1 MAIKAVREANSLLDL
16 KGTGLTFYSS
26 NFDGG
31 IVRCETCFEYAC
43 ENPPGVLNTNLDS
56 SNKQLSL
63 GNTFAVGI
71 SVNKE
76 KVEALIAGGNQK
88 WYSFKSMML
97 DHVGCSTARNGDF
110 SHYKALVAQKQ
121 SRKIK
126 NTVQSIVSSQ
136 LKGALTVVKVKAAS
150 LHYENIIGS
159 LQSCGVNIGNIGHG
173 RKQMNAMLQ
182 AFQTYIFKKTRALL
196 QTPLPST
203 GLPPHFCTA
212 SDKSTPARLSNH
224 AIMVLTMVN
233 GEKAAVPLYAPPVYS
248 FQDSHLEGGTARELA
263 KQVIASLCETIK
275 LPATSLSFLVA
286 GQYQAADFRRELI
299 DVIQAGMVPSNKC
312 SEHENF
318 FIVAWDIAHW
328 IDCGFNDIREKE
340 EAGSV
345 LRRLIRRCNKFQ
357 SMFARGRGYAEYHG
371 YTLEQDLRAKVTRAY
386 STTRFTSSAFNQ
398 FLSIYST
405 YEGLAKSFNEMRETD
420 YECEEMRYMIKGRDF
435 CIDLCGIIDILS
447 PLNDVMVK
455 AQSLNQYLWSV
466 TKWWPKVKNMLGDM
480 EKCIENQLLCPK
492 NLALSSRLFPKLS
505 KHFHDLSTPN
515 IKDCTFQNIQ
525 LVEGW
530 LVSNSERFEE
540 SNSASHL
547 SKKRVVTWICRQM
560 KDCLQEMRSFCKVIV
575 DVVDKRYIS
584 STSDVANTLS
594 CFHIPDILL
603 H

>member
-1 MAIKAVREANSLLDL
+1 MQARKLAEGATKKLDVQKNMCIDNSNFTVEEGKESTDDEMKEDSCSKNAPAEQRSDSIALPKNHVLLPNVQTTIQTVPSRKEGDKSELSEIQEKLDILLSKMKILLDL

-71 SVNKE
+71 SLNKE

-150 LHYENIIGS
+150 LHYENIIGL

-196 QTPLPST
+196 QTPMPST
-203 GLPPHFCTA
+203 GLPPHSCTA
-212 SDKSTPARLSNH
+212 SYKSTPARLSNH

-233 GEKAAVPLYAPPVYS
+233 GENAAVPLYAPTVYS
-248 FQDSHLEGGTARELA
+248 FQDSYLEGGTARELA

-286 GQYQAADFRRELI
+286 HQADGQYQAADFRRELI

-318 FIVAWDIAHW
+318 FIVAWDTAQW
-328 IDCGFNDIREKE
+328 IDCGFNDIREK

-371 YTLEQDLRAKVTRAY
+371 YT
-386 STTRFTSSAFNQ
+386 
-398 FLSIYST
+398 
-405 YEGLAKSFNEMRETD
+405 
-420 YECEEMRYMIKGRDF
+420 
-435 CIDLCGIIDILS
+435 
-447 PLNDVMVK
+447 
-455 AQSLNQYLWSV
+455 
-466 TKWWPKVKNMLGDM
+466 
-480 EKCIENQLLCPK
+480 
-492 NLALSSRLFPKLS
+492 
-505 KHFHDLSTPN
+505 
-515 IKDCTFQNIQ
+515 
-525 LVEGW
+525 
-530 LVSNSERFEE
+530 
-540 SNSASHL
+540 
-547 SKKRVVTWICRQM
+547 
-560 KDCLQEMRSFCKVIV
+560 
-575 DVVDKRYIS
+575 
-584 STSDVANTLS
+584 
-594 CFHIPDILL
+594 
-603 H
+603 